1 MLASKHRDLATH
13 LWSNHSFQK
22 QVLIYLFFSQN
33 MKTWRNQKIPPDKL
47 INEDQLGAGPP

>member
-22 QVLIYLFFSQN
+22 QVLIYLFFPQN
-33 MKTWRNQKIPPDKL
+33 MKTWRNHKIPPDKL